1 MRVSLAG
8 VAKWIRSLGQ
18 IDLQD
23 VDKLSLSLPRD
34 VFDEEIKK
42 FSVELTPVLSD
53 KAVNLDEE
61 RPSRIKAIRHAAHF
75 SLTPVKEKDAPLTLD
90 VHKASWIER
99 N

>member
-8 VAKWIRSLGQ
+8 VARWIRSLGQ

-53 KAVNLDEE
+53 KTVNLDEE
-61 RPSRIKAIRHAAHF
+61 RPFRIKAIRHAARF

-90 VHKASWIER
+90 VHKAGWIER